1 MSGANER
8 ANDPVLQSV
17 FLVVLAH
24 TAGQERFRSLTTAFY
39 RDAMGFILTF
49 DVTNEKTFR
58 HVRNW
63 AEQLKTHAYCE
74 APDVVLC
81 GNKGEG
87 KEYRKKEMQDMCAL
101 KM

>member
-1 MSGANER
+1 MNGRTSG
-8 ANDPVLQSV
+8 PVFWSV
-17 FLVVLAH
+17 VLVVLAH

-74 APDVVLC
+74 APDVILC
-81 GNKGEG
+81 GNKGKREEY
-87 KEYRKKEMQDMCAL
+87 EYREFIE
-101 KM
+101 